1 MLDMR
6 KVAAVAAAVIVC
18 LVAAPQARAT
28 GTILIQRSNGDAKTY
43 PNIEIKALS
52 GTLFLTSDDGHGT
65 IVVNRA
71 ACSFQGKVMVCLP
84 TSVVLVQDGESSPL
98 ALRNGTV
105 YLNDTD
111 QDQQLALSSQ
121 KIKAHSVMVSFTTKA
136 GTFVNVVGQFDQVI
150 RK

>member
-1 MLDMR
+1 MLDVR
-6 KVAAVAAAVIVC
+6 KVAAAVAAVVVC

-43 PNIEIKALS
+43 PGIEIKALS
-52 GTLFLTSDDGHGT
+52 GTLFLTSNDGHGT

-84 TSVVLVQDGESSPL
+84 TSIVLVQDGESSPL
-98 ALRNGTV
+98 ALKSGTV

-111 QDQQLALSSQ
+111 QDQPLALSSQ
-121 KIKAHSVMVSFTTKA
+121 KIKAHSVMVAFTTKA
-136 GTFVNVVGQFDQVI
+136 GTHVNVVGQFDQVI
-150 RK
+150 HQ

>member
-1 MLDMR
+1 MKKL
-6 KVAAVAAAVIVC
+6 VVAAAAFVAC

-43 PNIEIKALS
+43 DGIEIKALS
-52 GTLFLTSDDGHGT
+52 GTLFLTSNDGHGT

-98 ALRNGTV
+98 ALRSGTV
-105 YLNDTD
+105 YLNDTG
-111 QDQQLALSSQ
+111 QDQQLSLSSQ
-121 KIKAHSVMVSFTTKA
+121 KIKAHSVMVTFTTKG
-136 GTFVNVVGQFDQVI
+136 GTHVNVIGQFDQVI
-150 RK
+150 RQ

>member
-6 KVAAVAAAVIVC
+6 KIAGALAAVIVC
-18 LVAAPQARAT
+18 LLVPSPARAT
-28 GTILIQRSNGDAKTY
+28 GTLLIQRSNGDAKTY
-43 PNIEIKALS
+43 SDVEIKALG
-52 GTLFLTSDDGHGT
+52 GTLFLTSDDGDGT

-98 ALRNGTV
+98 ALKSGTV

-111 QDQQLALSSQ
+111 QDQPLALSSQ
-121 KIKAHSVMVSFTTKA
+121 KIKAHSVMVAFTTRG
-136 GTFVNVVGQFDQVI
+136 GTHVNVVGQFDQVI
-150 RK
+150 RQ